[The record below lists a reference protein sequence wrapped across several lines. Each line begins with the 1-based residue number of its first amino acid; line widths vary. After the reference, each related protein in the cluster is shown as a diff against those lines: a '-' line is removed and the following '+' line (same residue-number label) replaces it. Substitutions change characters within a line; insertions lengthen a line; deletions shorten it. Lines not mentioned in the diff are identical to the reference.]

1 MSSDSGYAVELDK
14 VSKMYRIFENP
25 SDRLKYIFTKKEKY
39 YKEFWALNELT
50 FRINKGESI
59 GLIGK
64 NGSGKSTL
72 LQMIAGTLSPTTGS
86 IRVNGRIAALLE
98 LGSGFNPEFTGRENA
113 IINGTIMGLT
123 VEQAKERLAEIES
136 FADIGEFI
144 DQPVKTYSS
153 GMYVRLAF
161 ACAVHVDPDI
171 LIVDEALAVGDMQFQ
186 LKCIEKMKNF
196 KEQGKTIIFV
206 SHDMY
211 SIRNFCDTAIWL
223 KDGNIYQRGNVNIVT
238 KEFEAYMKRGF
249 TEVHEPVQ
257 EQIAVSQNS
266 VLDILNVR
274 FINEQGIETQDFVYG
289 ENIQIQVEYQ
299 LKQKCT
305 GLVGGVAIF
314 DPLNTYICGLNT
326 KLDNKTLPEKP
337 GIYKLS
343 IKYKSIKL
351 LPGTYLIDV
360 GFFES
365 SGLVR
370 LDYKSRVK
378 SFHIRS
384 SDYFAEG
391 IVYLDHFWEVEAGTS
406 T

>member
-1 MSSDSGYAVELDK
+1 MSSEFAVFLDK
-14 VSKMYRIFENP
+14 VSKRYRIFEKP
-25 SDRLKYIFTKKEKY
+25 LDRFKYAFTKKEAL

-50 FRINKGESI
+50 FNINKGESI

-72 LQMIAGTLSPTTGS
+72 LQMIAGTLTPSTGS
-86 IRVNGRIAALLE
+86 IQVNGRIAALLE

-123 VEQAKERLAEIES
+123 IEQAKDRIADIED
-136 FADIGEFI
+136 FAGIGEFI

-186 LKCIEKMKNF
+186 LKCIEKMKSF

-211 SIRNFCDTAIWL
+211 SVRNFCETAIWL
-223 KDGNIYQRGNVNIVT
+223 KDGNIHQRGNVNNVT
-238 KEFEAYMKRGF
+238 KEFENYMKDGF
-249 TEVHEPVQ
+249 TEATNPTQ
-257 EQIAVSQNS
+257 ELLVSNNAVLN
-266 VLDILNVR
+266 ILN
-274 FINEQGIETQDFVYG
+274 IKTNNELGIETEDFVYG
-289 ENIQIQVEYQ
+289 EKIIIQVEYEV
-299 LKQKCT
+299 KQKCV

-326 KLDNKTLPEKP
+326 KLDNFSLIEGP
-337 GIYKLS
+337 GVFLLE
-343 IKYKSIKL
+343 IKYTSMKL
-351 LPGTYLIDV
+351 LPGTYFIDV

-365 SGLVR
+365 SGLIR
-370 LDYKSRVK
+370 LDYKSRIK

-384 SDYFAEG
+384 NDYFAEG
-391 IVYLDHFWEVEAGTS
+391 LVYIEHQWSISSEDQK
-406 T
+406 